1 MTPRLFGHFAIF
13 AVWFYLF
20 SSLSILGIARQW
32 SREKTAIL
40 SLKPQS
46 PVRIVIYRTWAI
58 GVIGAEC
65 WGVCIVMSQVLSTLL
80 GLRVIVKSFDLG

>member
-1 MTPRLFGHFAIF
+1 M
-13 AVWFYLF
+13 
-20 SSLSILGIARQW
+20 ARQW
-32 SREKTAIL
+32 SREKIAIL

-46 PVRIVIYRTWAI
+46 PVRIVIYRTWTT

-80 GLRVIVKSFDLG
+80 GLCVIVKSFDLG